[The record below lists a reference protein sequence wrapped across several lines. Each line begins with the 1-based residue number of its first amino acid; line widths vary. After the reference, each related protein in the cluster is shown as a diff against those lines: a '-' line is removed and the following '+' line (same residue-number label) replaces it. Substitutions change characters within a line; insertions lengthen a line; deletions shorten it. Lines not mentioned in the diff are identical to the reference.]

1 MVSGSPA
8 SLEEEI
14 ADLARASANAPLA
27 VVELGVD
34 HGAGEPIVKG
44 KVLTFGQARQVRRIA
59 EAHGAAVDV
68 AVIADPQLGLEEGW
82 VEIAGPG
89 VLEVWRDPAEMGHD
103 HARQTEY
110 LPSDGPLRLL
120 GRTAAAQLVQGPDLS
135 VGWVGEAG
143 LAATDADAARRDW
156 AERPRS
162 QEEVAVPPSLA
173 FASRTSGD
181 HSTSGDMVVDAVLS
195 AGRAQLGVPY
205 RWGGTTPRGF
215 DCSGLV
221 QRILAGATG
230 VLLPKHTGDQRHAGV
245 RVTAAEADAGDL
257 LFATPRSQRVGHVM
271 LLTSPSTVLH
281 ACRTEQRVIEES
293 LEANALRYQH
303 QGYRRAVQLHPKRPG

>member
-8 SLEEEI
+8 SLEEEV
-14 ADLARASANAPLA
+14 ADLARAAATAPLA

-34 HGAGEPIVKG
+34 RGAGATIVKG

-59 EAHGAAVDV
+59 KAHGATVDV
-68 AVIADPQLGLEEGW
+68 AVIADPELGLEEGW
-82 VEIAGPG
+82 LEIAGPG
-89 VLEVWRDPAEMGHD
+89 VLEVWRDPTEIGND

-110 LPSDGPLRLL
+110 LPSDGALRLL
-120 GRTAAAQLVQGPDLS
+120 GRTSAMRLVQGPDLS
-135 VGWVGEAG
+135 AGWVDETG
-143 LAATDADAARRDW
+143 LAAADADAARRDW
-156 AERPRS
+156 AARCRS
-162 QEEVAVPPSLA
+162 QEAVVVPPSPA
-173 FASRTSGD
+173 FASAASGD
-181 HSTSGDMVVDAVLS
+181 WGAAGDTVVEAVLS
-195 AGRAQLGVPY
+195 VARAQLGVPY

-230 VLLPKHTGDQRHAGV
+230 VLLPKHTADQRHAGV
-245 RVTAAEADAGDL
+245 RVTPAGAEAGDL

-271 LLTSPSTVLH
+271 LLTSPGTVLH

-293 LEANALRYQH
+293 LEANALRYRH
-303 QGYRRAVQLHPKRPG
+303 QGYRRAVELHPAPPG